1 MCGFGI
7 WYLALREEHV
17 LKVSE
22 FMLEVNISTKRQ
34 EVTGDWRKLNDE
46 LHNSYFPQNILR

>member
-1 MCGFGI
+1 VWVWDLVPRPEGRTCI
-7 WYLALREEHV
+7 ER
-17 LKVSE
+17 VSE